1 MMLIGKNR
9 RESADPRRLQ
19 KAEKPDPAALVDP
32 VECPEAEEGRGQHTR
47 PGEHPGDGR
56 QPCSGD
62 RG

>member
-1 MMLIGKNR
+1 MMLIGKTAAKALIRAVCR
-9 RESADPRRLQ
+9 RP
-19 KAEKPDPAALVDP
+19 KKPDPAALVDP